1 MKKYR
6 IYTLHLHNDGFTLIE
21 TIFSLLISSL
31 CLVMLGAI
39 FPIILRIMDNTS
51 YIDDRLGILQVRM
64 ILAQS
69 RNITVFHDELQFQ
82 FQNEDFKLRIL
93 NQKLVKQIG
102 YEIFLQEIDN
112 GAFFKAG
119 DCITLQYDKDGKRNE
134 AILYCK

>member
-39 FPIILRIMDNTS
+39 FPMISRITNNAS

-69 RNITVFHDELQFQ
+69 RNITLFHDELQFQ
-82 FQNEDFKLRIL
+82 FQNEDFKFRIL
-93 NQKLVKQIG
+93 NHKLVKQKG

-112 GAFFKAG
+112 GSFFKAG
-119 DCITLQYDKDGKRNE
+119 DCITLRYDKDGKRNE
-134 AILYCK
+134 AILYCE